1 VMVENQGVQIDDR
14 LAESMFD
21 KKSSILGYT
30 ARRYGGLGIS
40 LPMIKEIISA
50 YKGNIWIEN
59 RQDSGFTIKFALPR
73 T

>member
-1 VMVENQGVQIDDR
+1 LIDER
-14 LAESMFD
+14 LAESVFD

-50 YKGNIWIEN
+50 YKGNIWIATN
-59 RQDSGFTIKFALPR
+59 QDSGFAITFTLPR
-73 T
+73 K